1 MKISCRIT
9 CLFILLFLPVSN
21 VFPENCPTPEKI
33 RARNISSQ
41 YEWTVQEGVTLENL
55 LSVQQ
60 LYSVRIINFDD
71 YISCR
76 YSTGKWPVKLD
87 GKPVN
92 DKCHVLPEAG
102 EWHGTDSGSLVC
114 QEKDPVKCGFR
125 MECE

>member
-1 MKISCRIT
+1 MSYRIT
-9 CLFILLFLPVSN
+9 CLFFLFFFHISD

-33 RARNISSQ
+33 RERKISDQ
-41 YEWTVQEGVTLENL
+41 YEWTVQEGVTLDNL

-92 DKCHVLPEAG
+92 NKCHVLPETG
-102 EWHGTDSGSLVC
+102 EWVGTDSGSLVC
-114 QEKDPVKCGFR
+114 KEKDPGKCGFR
-125 MECE
+125 IECE